1 MLVYFFFCLLLVDL
15 SDFFEDFV
23 LILPE
28 EFPKPGAAGSIPA
41 GGALIFSQNQ
51 RVTIFHSTWLKTFII
66 FSKFISLIVRIGYI
80 AEKMFFLNV
89 PVYII
94 CKC

>member
-41 GGALIFSQNQ
+41 GGALI
-51 RVTIFHSTWLKTFII
+51 LKGVSASSVEFTLR
-66 FSKFISLIVRIGYI
+66 KTY
-80 AEKMFFLNV
+80 ECN
-89 PVYII
+89 
-94 CKC
+94 